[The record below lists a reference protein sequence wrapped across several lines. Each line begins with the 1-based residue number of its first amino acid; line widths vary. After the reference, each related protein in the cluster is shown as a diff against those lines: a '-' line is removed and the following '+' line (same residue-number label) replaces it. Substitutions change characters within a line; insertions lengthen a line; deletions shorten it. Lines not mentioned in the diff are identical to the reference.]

1 MKNDILNSCST
12 ELRKMPFEV
21 PEGYFQ
27 QAKEDIRSNV
37 TGRSRAGIWGKAA
50 PYISIAAA
58 FMIMVTAG
66 TFILEKTSGSDSMTY
81 EDYLVHSDMLI
92 SAEYDNEEYQ
102 LADASVADEDIVEY
116 LIYIGVTAED
126 LENSKE

>member
-1 MKNDILNSCST
+1 M
-12 ELRKMPFEV
+12 
-21 PEGYFQ
+21 
-27 QAKEDIRSNV
+27 
-37 TGRSRAGIWGKAA
+37 GKAA

-126 LENSKE
+126 IENSKE